1 MLGEILKQER
11 IDPKQFELDLSEVLK
26 SPHGRVVL
34 WVILTKSGYFNQEYM
49 NTTTDLAANAG
60 RRDVGQLIMELLDM
74 PDADYLALLR
84 EESEARKYGSDDEPE
99 KDVYDVPEMKED

>member
-84 EESEARKYGSDDEPE
+84 EESEARKYLPNDKEESDLYDPPSEDE
-99 KDVYDVPEMKED
+99 